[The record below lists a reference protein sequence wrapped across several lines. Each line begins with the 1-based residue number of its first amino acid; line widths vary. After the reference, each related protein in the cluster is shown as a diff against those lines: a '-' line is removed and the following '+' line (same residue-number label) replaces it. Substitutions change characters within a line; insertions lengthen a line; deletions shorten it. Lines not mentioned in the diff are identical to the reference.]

1 MGKVLVYNSGKPED
15 TPGNLSLTYGLF
27 FDGTLNN
34 RENTKI
40 WKKVRGVDGYGSPSK
55 EEKEIYTTMAQ
66 KKKYWLFGKRVDIEN
81 NSYLNDFSNVARKSM
96 SCKRDYTIY
105 VEGIGTEV
113 WEGDSTRG
121 YAYGSGDTGI
131 PEKVT
136 KGCEEL
142 VKRVDDA
149 IQKYKKNNPQ
159 LNSILLTL
167 DIFGFSRGAA
177 AARYCAYNLQKREY
191 AAQIQPSRAGRTGIQ
206 AAYYKDHEGTR
217 VDEQWLK
224 NQKLPAMGNLGLA
237 LLKAGIDR
245 ELVEAVQVR
254 VRFLGIYDTVAS
266 YDPDSLIFPSF
277 REKIKKL
284 HLDELGNPQKIVH
297 LTSMDEHRT
306 YFPLTRIKPGEKR
319 IERNFPGVHS
329 DIGGSY
335 TNYIDTGSEK
345 RLIEEGGPLRYKK
358 IEAYYHQLIRTGWYT
373 ESQLKL
379 GKYGYAKRPYMK
391 IIGERNLR
399 KEYSYIFLHFMR
411 DESQIY
417 IGNAYIPGEIDK
429 YSLDGNEFLQ
439 TIKERLQIYTLEENE
454 DWVLRKERSSLNPQ
468 ALTGNTGS
476 ESPPERETDLD
487 TICVQDWDRKLKKL
501 RNEYL
506 HWSSYWG
513 KLGYEPNTNRKRQ
526 FYNADGTLG

>member
-1 MGKVLVYNSGKPED
+1 M
-15 TPGNLSLTYGLF
+15 
-27 FDGTLNN
+27 
-34 RENTKI
+34 
-40 WKKVRGVDGYGSPSK
+40 DGYGSPTK

-96 SCKRDYTIY
+96 SCDEPYTIY

-142 VKRVDDA
+142 AKRVNKARELTKKPDD
-149 IQKYKKNNPQ
+149 IKT
-159 LNSILLTL
+159 ILITL

-191 AAQIQPSRAGRTGIQ
+191 AAQTEPGQTGHAGIQ
-206 AAYYKDHEGTR
+206 SAIYKDHEGKR
-217 VDEQWLK
+217 VDQQWLK
-224 NQKLPAMGNLGLA
+224 NQKLPAMGNFGLA
-237 LLKAGIDR
+237 LLKAGMDR

-277 REKIKKL
+277 RKKIKKL

-297 LTSMDEHRT
+297 FTSMDEHRT

-335 TNYIDTGSEK
+335 TNYTDTGSEK
-345 RLIEEGGPLRYKK
+345 RLIQRSSGWNYKK
-358 IEAYYHQLIRTGWYT
+358 AKNYYQELLQSGWYT
-373 ESQLKL
+373 DLQLKFIDFDER
-379 GKYGYAKRPYMK
+379 KRSYCE

-417 IGNAYIPGEIDK
+417 MGNAYIPGEIDK
-429 YSLDGNEFLQ
+429 YSLEGNEFLQ
-439 TIKERLQIYTLEENE
+439 TIKERLQVYTLEENE

-468 ALTGNTGS
+468 ALTENTGS
-476 ESPPERETDLD
+476 ESPPERETELD